1 LFVTIICTVRSIQT
15 IERPSKKYFS
25 LKSIVWQLSA
35 SSRGFSKLIVIVIV
49 IVIVVIVV
57 VVAVVVVV
65 VVIKIEI
72 NIIVIIDRNNYFRN
86 NYFKKFKKL

>member
-57 VVAVVVVV
+57 VVVVVV